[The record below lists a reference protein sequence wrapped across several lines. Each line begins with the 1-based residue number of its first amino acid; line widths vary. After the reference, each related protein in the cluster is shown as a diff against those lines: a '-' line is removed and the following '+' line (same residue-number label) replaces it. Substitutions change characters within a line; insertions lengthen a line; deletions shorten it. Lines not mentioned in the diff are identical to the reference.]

1 MTNKSTQWKKAPITV
16 AENINTLAEKHLFT
30 FKRGIFTKRIM
41 EMFFFSFKE
50 RDTKKST
57 SQRENLSP
65 YEEKEMTNSVLYS
78 PGAQSALF
86 FPGNKMRSCVFSVL
100 CFFSENSKTYEE
112 ELWTVSDIPLFAMSF
127 QLLQ

>member
-1 MTNKSTQWKKAPITV
+1 MEESPHHSGREHKHFGWKTPFYFQKRDF
-16 AENINTLAEKHLFT
+16 HL
-30 FKRGIFTKRIM
+30 KDDGNV
-41 EMFFFSFKE
+41 FFVFFRE